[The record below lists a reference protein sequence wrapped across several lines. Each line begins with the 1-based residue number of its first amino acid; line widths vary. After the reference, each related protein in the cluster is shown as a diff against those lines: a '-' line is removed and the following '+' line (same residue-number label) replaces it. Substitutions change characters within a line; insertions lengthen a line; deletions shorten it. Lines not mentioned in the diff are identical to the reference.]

1 MGSTEN
7 HLDKPSS
14 ANKEDDDAC
23 LYAIHLSTSFTFHM
37 VFKAAIEL
45 KLFDIIASRGSR
57 PDAYMSP
64 SEIASQ
70 LPTKNSDAPYLLD
83 RMLRLLTSYS
93 LLTCSVRTGEDGRV
107 QRLYGIAPAG
117 KFYVQNEDGY
127 SLGAVPLF
135 SLHPPL
141 AEVWYVDLFMQTY
154 NSIYLFSFPYFL
166 IRVLFK
172 NIDIYISHFH
182 FIPIIKYEGGYC
194 INVNWSLNYFVFFF
208 FLIRG
213 ITY

>member
-7 HLDKPSS
+7 QLDKPFST
-14 ANKEDDDAC
+14 NKEDDDAC

-45 KLFDIIASRGSR
+45 NLFDIIASRGSR

-64 SEIASQ
+64 SDIASH
-70 LPTKNSDAPYLLD
+70 LPTKNPDAPFLLD

-93 LLTCSVRTGEDGRV
+93 LLTCSVSTGEDGRV
-107 QRLYGIAPAG
+107 QRLYGLAPAG

-141 AEVWYVDLFMQTY
+141 AEVWYVYSCNLQ
-154 NSIYLFSFPYFL
+154 YL
-166 IRVLFK
+166 
-172 NIDIYISHFH
+172 NIYIY
-182 FIPIIKYEGGYC
+182 IYTLCMYEY
-194 INVNWSLNYFVFFF
+194 S
-208 FLIRG
+208 
-213 ITY
+213 